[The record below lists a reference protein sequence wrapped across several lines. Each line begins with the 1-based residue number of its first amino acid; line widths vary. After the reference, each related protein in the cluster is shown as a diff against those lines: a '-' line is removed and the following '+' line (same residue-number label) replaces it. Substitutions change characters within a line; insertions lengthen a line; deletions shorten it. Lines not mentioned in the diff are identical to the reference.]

1 MSAQS
6 WALNY
11 CRFFRI
17 RNNIRLTETIDSPRF
32 LFTYLLLM
40 SAQDGILRGICCKD
54 IMKQYFTRRDS
65 IHARK
70 GSKSPTFTKVFDLDL
85 NLNFAIQVT
94 YPGENRGDEVSLM
107 LKNCG

>member
-1 MSAQS
+1 
-6 WALNY
+6 
-11 CRFFRI
+11 
-17 RNNIRLTETIDSPRF
+17 
-32 LFTYLLLM
+32 
-40 SAQDGILRGICCKD
+40 
-54 IMKQYFTRRDS
+54 MKQYFTRRDS